1 MREKTRLPWRH
12 QISSPSGPSFF
23 LPISPSTPNPLQNTP
38 PLPPISN
45 ILCCLHIFNNTHCAL
60 SFFFCNPLSLIP
72 PKCSSTREVRAITE
86 DEAFGLKTRGRSFPL
101 HMGLTPSLATDV
113 KHGH

>member
-23 LPISPSTPNPLQNTP
+23 LPIFPSIPNPLQNP
-38 PLPPISN
+38 PPSPPISN
-45 ILCCLHIFNNTHCAL
+45 ILCCLHIINTHCAL

-72 PKCSSTREVRAITE
+72 PKCLSTREVRANTE
-86 DEAFGLKTRGRSFPL
+86 DEVFGLETRGKSFPL
-101 HMGLTPSLATDV
+101 HMGLTPSLATNL
-113 KHGH
+113 KHRH